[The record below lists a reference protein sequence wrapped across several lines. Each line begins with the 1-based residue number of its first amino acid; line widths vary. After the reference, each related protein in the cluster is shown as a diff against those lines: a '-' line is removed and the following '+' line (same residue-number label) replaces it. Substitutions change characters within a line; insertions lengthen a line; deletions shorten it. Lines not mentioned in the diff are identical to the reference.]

1 MIVLFKLRLYKLAIL
16 KLAAIAFIG
25 PLLSSCAA
33 LNNSVGYYWQSAR
46 GHINLL
52 QSARPISEVIA
63 DPATPQALRNKL
75 QFVREV
81 RSYATQELGLPDNGS
96 YQKYV
101 DLKRPFVVWN
111 VVAAPE
117 LSLRLRQWCFVVV
130 GCVTYRGY
138 YSKADADAFAKMYRE
153 QGDDVQVGGV
163 PAYSTLGYLDDP
175 VLSSFIGYPEGELAR
190 LIFHELSHQVVYIK
204 DDTTFNESFATAFET
219 LAVNQWLAQKA
230 NPVIEA
236 QYKAFDQR
244 RTDFVALLKRYR
256 KQLDDAYKVESSD
269 DAKRAAKQAIFVAL
283 KAEYET
289 IKRDRWEGFKGY
301 DRFFA
306 QDLGNAH
313 LAAVATYTDQV
324 PGFIALAKQVR
335 AQIEAQTKAQT
346 KPQGLT
352 QGPASGLAQA
362 PENTAS
368 SYTAFFA
375 AVRELSKLDKVT
387 RDERLK
393 NLAQ

>member
-1 MIVLFKLRLYKLAIL
+1 MIAPCKLSCFKATSVKGLFIAV
-16 KLAAIAFIG
+16 AA
-25 PLLSSCAA
+25 LTLTSCAA
-33 LNNSVGYYWQSAR
+33 LNNSVGYYWQSVR
-46 GHINLL
+46 GHMSLL
-52 QSARPISEVIA
+52 HNARPISEMIA
-63 DPATPQALRNKL
+63 DPTTSAALRNKL

-81 RSYATQELGLPDNGS
+81 RTYASQELGLPDNGS

-117 LSLRLRQWCFVVV
+117 LSLQLRQWCFVVV

-138 YSKADADAFAKMYRE
+138 YSKADADAFANVYRE

-175 VLSSFIGYPEGELAR
+175 VLSSFIHYPEGELAR
-190 LIFHELSHQVVYIK
+190 LIFHELSHQVVYIQN
-204 DDTTFNESFATAFET
+204 DTTFNESFATAFET
-219 LAVNQWLAQKA
+219 IAVEQWLAQKGNA
-230 NPVIEA
+230 VIES
-236 QYKAFDQR
+236 QYRAFAQR
-244 RTDFVALLKRYR
+244 RSDFVELLKRYR
-256 KQLDDAYKVESSD
+256 KKLEDAYQVETTSE
-269 DAKRAAKQAIFVAL
+269 AKRAAKQAIFTAL

-289 IKRDRWEGFKGY
+289 IKRDQWGGFKGY

-324 PGFIALAKQVR
+324 PGFLALARQV
-335 AQIEAQTKAQT
+335 KAQVHMQD
-346 KPQGLT
+346 KT
-352 QGPASGLAQA
+352 QGNDAGSAK
-362 PENTAS
+362 PEANKNAAINFE
-368 SYTAFFA
+368 AFFT
-375 AVRELSKLDKVT
+375 AVRELSRLDKAT